1 MNPVRVALWIVIAIS
16 IFIVSL
22 IIHKEF
28 LKRSIFQEIYGKYK
42 GNLEKKVKE
51 ENWFV
56 SKYGVIENRSFLY
69 KIDRLITMSGLKKT
83 FPHLSGEVFIGILF
97 ISLITTA
104 ILVSNLAG
112 NVFLGLFVALA
123 VVTAEFLV
131 VIFLSG
137 RTYNQIEED
146 TSLFISILS
155 NHAKGSSDIV
165 TIMTR
170 TLPSM
175 DGPIREL
182 IKKFLLD
189 AEKTG
194 DIDIAFDVMKESV
207 DNRTFQTIIVNLK
220 NCMHSII
227 LQSKSQLKAIYKDN
241 ADTIEGNCDTTL
253 FLGGK
258 EKTTLKEMEELL
270 GKETIDLYNTSDT
283 RGTQQSYG
291 MNYQKTGKSLMSQ
304 DEIAVMDGGK
314 CIMQL
319 RGVRPFF
326 SDKYDITKHK
336 QYKYLAD
343 YDSKNTF
350 DIEKY
355 VKNLHVAV
363 IKDEDVVDVADD
375 LGTIE

>member
-1 MNPVRVALWIVIAIS
+1 MNPVRIALWIVIAIS

-22 IIHKEF
+22 IIHKDF

-83 FPHLSGEVFIGILF
+83 FPHLSGEVFIAILF
-97 ISLITTA
+97 ISLIVTA
-104 ILVSNLAG
+104 IAVSNIAG
-112 NVFLGLFVALA
+112 NVFLGLFIALA

-220 NCMHSII
+220 NCMHYQANYEEVLQQMMNQVAEAMSAREERKNILFSMKITLVSISIMSII
-227 LQSKSQLKAIYKDN
+227 IVALIGKGIGIDVKAIL
-241 ADTIEGNCDTTL
+241 TGNMAGQFILFITGLLYLFVTTKL
-253 FLGGK
+253 F
-258 EKTTLKEMEELL
+258 
-270 GKETIDLYNTSDT
+270 
-283 RGTQQSYG
+283 
-291 MNYQKTGKSLMSQ
+291 
-304 DEIAVMDGGK
+304 
-314 CIMQL
+314 
-319 RGVRPFF
+319 GV
-326 SDKYDITKHK
+326 DK
-336 QYKYLAD
+336 
-343 YDSKNTF
+343 
-350 DIEKY
+350 
-355 VKNLHVAV
+355 
-363 IKDEDVVDVADD
+363 
-375 LGTIE
+375 

>member
-97 ISLITTA
+97 ISLIATA

-112 NVFLGLFVALA
+112 NVFLGLFIALA

-194 DIDIAFDVMKESV
+194 DIDVAFDVMKESV

-220 NCMHSII
+220 NCMHYQANYEEVLQQMMNQVAEAMSAREERKNILFSMKITLVSISI
-227 LQSKSQLKAIYKDN
+227 MSAIIV
-241 ADTIEGNCDTTL
+241 ALI
-253 FLGGK
+253 GK
-258 EKTTLKEMEELL
+258 
-270 GKETIDLYNTSDT
+270 GI
-283 RGTQQSYG
+283 G
-291 MNYQKTGKSLMSQ
+291 
-304 DEIAVMDGGK
+304 
-314 CIMQL
+314 
-319 RGVRPFF
+319 
-326 SDKYDITKHK
+326 
-336 QYKYLAD
+336 
-343 YDSKNTF
+343 
-350 DIEKY
+350 
-355 VKNLHVAV
+355 
-363 IKDEDVVDVADD
+363 VDVKEILTGNMAGQFILFITGLLYLFVTTKLFGVDK
-375 LGTIE
+375 

>member
-97 ISLITTA
+97 ISLIITA

-112 NVFLGLFVALA
+112 NVFLGLFIALA

-194 DIDIAFDVMKESV
+194 DIDVAFDVMKESV

-220 NCMHSII
+220 NCMHHQANYEEVLQQMMNQVAEAMSAREERKNILFSMKITLVSISI
-227 LQSKSQLKAIYKDN
+227 MSVIIVALIGKGIGVDVKAIL
-241 ADTIEGNCDTTL
+241 TGNMIGQFILFITGLLYLFVTTKL
-253 FLGGK
+253 F
-258 EKTTLKEMEELL
+258 
-270 GKETIDLYNTSDT
+270 
-283 RGTQQSYG
+283 
-291 MNYQKTGKSLMSQ
+291 
-304 DEIAVMDGGK
+304 
-314 CIMQL
+314 
-319 RGVRPFF
+319 GV
-326 SDKYDITKHK
+326 DK
-336 QYKYLAD
+336 
-343 YDSKNTF
+343 
-350 DIEKY
+350 
-355 VKNLHVAV
+355 
-363 IKDEDVVDVADD
+363 
-375 LGTIE
+375 

>member
-112 NVFLGLFVALA
+112 NVFLGLFIALA

-175 DGPIREL
+175 DGPIRDL
-182 IKKFLLD
+182 ISKFLLD

-194 DIDIAFDVMKESV
+194 NIDLAFDVMKESV

-220 NCMHSII
+220 NCMHYQANYEEVLQQMMNQVAEAMSAREERKNILFSMKITLVSISI
-227 LQSKSQLKAIYKDN
+227 MSVIIVALIGKGIGVDVKAIL
-241 ADTIEGNCDTTL
+241 TGNMIGQFILFITGLLYLFVTTKL
-253 FLGGK
+253 F
-258 EKTTLKEMEELL
+258 
-270 GKETIDLYNTSDT
+270 
-283 RGTQQSYG
+283 
-291 MNYQKTGKSLMSQ
+291 
-304 DEIAVMDGGK
+304 
-314 CIMQL
+314 
-319 RGVRPFF
+319 GV
-326 SDKYDITKHK
+326 DK
-336 QYKYLAD
+336 
-343 YDSKNTF
+343 
-350 DIEKY
+350 
-355 VKNLHVAV
+355 
-363 IKDEDVVDVADD
+363 
-375 LGTIE
+375 

>member
-1 MNPVRVALWIVIAIS
+1 MNPVRIALWIVIAIS

-112 NVFLGLFVALA
+112 NVFLGLFIALA

-137 RTYNQIEED
+137 RTYNQIEQD

-155 NHAKGSSDIV
+155 NHAKGSSDIA

-220 NCMHSII
+220 NCMHYQANYEEVLQQMMNQVAEAMSAREERKNILFSMKITLVSISI
-227 LQSKSQLKAIYKDN
+227 MSVIIVALIGKGIGVDVKAIL
-241 ADTIEGNCDTTL
+241 TGNIAGQFILFITGLLYLFVTTKL
-253 FLGGK
+253 F
-258 EKTTLKEMEELL
+258 
-270 GKETIDLYNTSDT
+270 
-283 RGTQQSYG
+283 
-291 MNYQKTGKSLMSQ
+291 
-304 DEIAVMDGGK
+304 
-314 CIMQL
+314 
-319 RGVRPFF
+319 GV
-326 SDKYDITKHK
+326 DK
-336 QYKYLAD
+336 
-343 YDSKNTF
+343 
-350 DIEKY
+350 
-355 VKNLHVAV
+355 
-363 IKDEDVVDVADD
+363 
-375 LGTIE
+375 

>member
-1 MNPVRVALWIVIAIS
+1 MNPVRVALWIMIVIS

-28 LKRSIFQEIYGKYK
+28 LKRSIFHEIYGKYK

-97 ISLITTA
+97 ISLIITV

-112 NVFLGLFVALA
+112 NVFLGLFIALA

-137 RTYNQIEED
+137 RTYNQIEQD

-155 NHAKGSSDIV
+155 NHAKGSSDIA

-194 DIDIAFDVMKESV
+194 DIDVAFDVMKESV

-220 NCMHSII
+220 NCMHYQANYEEVLQQMMNQVAEAMSAREERKNILFSMKITLVSISIMSII
-227 LQSKSQLKAIYKDN
+227 IVALIGKGIGVDVKAIL
-241 ADTIEGNCDTTL
+241 TGNMAGQFILFITGLLYLFVTTKL
-253 FLGGK
+253 F
-258 EKTTLKEMEELL
+258 
-270 GKETIDLYNTSDT
+270 
-283 RGTQQSYG
+283 
-291 MNYQKTGKSLMSQ
+291 
-304 DEIAVMDGGK
+304 
-314 CIMQL
+314 
-319 RGVRPFF
+319 GV
-326 SDKYDITKHK
+326 DK
-336 QYKYLAD
+336 
-343 YDSKNTF
+343 
-350 DIEKY
+350 
-355 VKNLHVAV
+355 
-363 IKDEDVVDVADD
+363 
-375 LGTIE
+375 

>member
-1 MNPVRVALWIVIAIS
+1 MNPVRIALWIVIAIS

-22 IIHKEF
+22 IIHKDF

-83 FPHLSGEVFIGILF
+83 FPHLSGEVFIAILF
-97 ISLITTA
+97 ISLIVVA
-104 ILVSNLAG
+104 IAVSNIAG
-112 NVFLGLFVALA
+112 NVFLGLFIALA

-220 NCMHSII
+220 NCMHYQANYEEVLQQMMNQVAEAMSAREERKNILFSMKITLVSISI
-227 LQSKSQLKAIYKDN
+227 MSVIIVALIGKGIGIDVKAIL
-241 ADTIEGNCDTTL
+241 TGNMAGQFILFITGLLYLFVTTKL
-253 FLGGK
+253 F
-258 EKTTLKEMEELL
+258 
-270 GKETIDLYNTSDT
+270 
-283 RGTQQSYG
+283 
-291 MNYQKTGKSLMSQ
+291 
-304 DEIAVMDGGK
+304 
-314 CIMQL
+314 
-319 RGVRPFF
+319 GV
-326 SDKYDITKHK
+326 DK
-336 QYKYLAD
+336 
-343 YDSKNTF
+343 
-350 DIEKY
+350 
-355 VKNLHVAV
+355 
-363 IKDEDVVDVADD
+363 
-375 LGTIE
+375 

>member
-22 IIHKEF
+22 IIHKDF

-112 NVFLGLFVALA
+112 NVFLGLFIALA
-123 VVTAEFLV
+123 VVTAQVLV

-182 IKKFLLD
+182 IKKFILD

-220 NCMHSII
+220 NCMHYQANYEEVLQQMMNQVAEAMSAREERKNILFSMKITLVSISI
-227 LQSKSQLKAIYKDN
+227 MSVIIVALIGKGIGVDVKAIL
-241 ADTIEGNCDTTL
+241 TGNMAGQFIL
-253 FLGGK
+253 FITG
-258 EKTTLKEMEELL
+258 LL
-270 GKETIDLYNTSDT
+270 YLF
-283 RGTQQSYG
+283 
-291 MNYQKTGKSLMSQ
+291 
-304 DEIAVMDGGK
+304 V
-314 CIMQL
+314 
-319 RGVRPFF
+319 
-326 SDKYDITKHK
+326 ITK
-336 QYKYLAD
+336 L
-343 YDSKNTF
+343 F
-350 DIEKY
+350 G
-355 VKNLHVAV
+355 
-363 IKDEDVVDVADD
+363 VDK
-375 LGTIE
+375 

>member
-1 MNPVRVALWIVIAIS
+1 MNPVRIALWIVIVIS

-112 NVFLGLFVALA
+112 NVFLGLFIALA
-123 VVTAEFLV
+123 VVTAQVLV

-220 NCMHSII
+220 NCMHYQANYEEVLQQMINQVAEAMSAREERKNILFSMKITLVSISI
-227 LQSKSQLKAIYKDN
+227 MSVIIVALIGKGIGVDVKAIL
-241 ADTIEGNCDTTL
+241 TGNMAGQFIL
-253 FLGGK
+253 FITG
-258 EKTTLKEMEELL
+258 LL
-270 GKETIDLYNTSDT
+270 YLFVVAKLF
-283 RGTQQSYG
+283 
-291 MNYQKTGKSLMSQ
+291 
-304 DEIAVMDGGK
+304 
-314 CIMQL
+314 
-319 RGVRPFF
+319 GV
-326 SDKYDITKHK
+326 DK
-336 QYKYLAD
+336 
-343 YDSKNTF
+343 
-350 DIEKY
+350 
-355 VKNLHVAV
+355 
-363 IKDEDVVDVADD
+363 
-375 LGTIE
+375 

>member
-1 MNPVRVALWIVIAIS
+1 MNPVRIALWIVIAIS
-16 IFIVSL
+16 VFIVSL

-97 ISLITTA
+97 ISLIATA
-104 ILVSNLAG
+104 ILVSNLAC
-112 NVFLGLFVALA
+112 NVFLGLFIALA

-175 DGPIREL
+175 DSPIREL

-194 DIDIAFDVMKESV
+194 DIDVAFDVMKESV

-220 NCMHSII
+220 NCMHYQANYEEVLQQMMNQVAEAMSAREERKNILFSMKITLVSISI
-227 LQSKSQLKAIYKDN
+227 MSVIIVALIGKGIGIDVKAIL
-241 ADTIEGNCDTTL
+241 TGNMAGQFILFITGLLYLFVTTKL
-253 FLGGK
+253 F
-258 EKTTLKEMEELL
+258 
-270 GKETIDLYNTSDT
+270 
-283 RGTQQSYG
+283 
-291 MNYQKTGKSLMSQ
+291 
-304 DEIAVMDGGK
+304 
-314 CIMQL
+314 
-319 RGVRPFF
+319 GV
-326 SDKYDITKHK
+326 DK
-336 QYKYLAD
+336 
-343 YDSKNTF
+343 
-350 DIEKY
+350 
-355 VKNLHVAV
+355 
-363 IKDEDVVDVADD
+363 
-375 LGTIE
+375 

>member
-28 LKRSIFQEIYGKYK
+28 LKRSIFQEIYRKYK

-112 NVFLGLFVALA
+112 NVFLGLFIALA

-137 RTYNQIEED
+137 RTYNQIEQD

-155 NHAKGSSDIV
+155 NHAKGSSDIA

-220 NCMHSII
+220 NCMHYQANYEEVLQQMMNQVAEAMSAREERKNILFSMKITLVSISIMSII
-227 LQSKSQLKAIYKDN
+227 IVALIGKGIGIDVKAIL
-241 ADTIEGNCDTTL
+241 TGNMAGQFILFITGLLYLFVTTKL
-253 FLGGK
+253 F
-258 EKTTLKEMEELL
+258 
-270 GKETIDLYNTSDT
+270 
-283 RGTQQSYG
+283 
-291 MNYQKTGKSLMSQ
+291 
-304 DEIAVMDGGK
+304 
-314 CIMQL
+314 
-319 RGVRPFF
+319 GV
-326 SDKYDITKHK
+326 DK
-336 QYKYLAD
+336 
-343 YDSKNTF
+343 
-350 DIEKY
+350 
-355 VKNLHVAV
+355 
-363 IKDEDVVDVADD
+363 
-375 LGTIE
+375 

>member
-97 ISLITTA
+97 ISLIATA
-104 ILVSNLAG
+104 ILVSNLAC
-112 NVFLGLFVALA
+112 NVFLGLFIALA

-175 DGPIREL
+175 DSPIREL
-182 IKKFLLD
+182 IEKFLLD

-194 DIDIAFDVMKESV
+194 DIDVAFYVMKESV

-220 NCMHSII
+220 NCMHYQANYEEVLQQMMNQVAEAMSAREERKNILFSMKITLVSISI
-227 LQSKSQLKAIYKDN
+227 MSVIIVALIGKGIGIDVKAIL
-241 ADTIEGNCDTTL
+241 TGNMAGQFILFITGLLYLFVTTKL
-253 FLGGK
+253 F
-258 EKTTLKEMEELL
+258 
-270 GKETIDLYNTSDT
+270 
-283 RGTQQSYG
+283 
-291 MNYQKTGKSLMSQ
+291 
-304 DEIAVMDGGK
+304 
-314 CIMQL
+314 
-319 RGVRPFF
+319 GV
-326 SDKYDITKHK
+326 DK
-336 QYKYLAD
+336 
-343 YDSKNTF
+343 
-350 DIEKY
+350 
-355 VKNLHVAV
+355 
-363 IKDEDVVDVADD
+363 
-375 LGTIE
+375 

>member
-28 LKRSIFQEIYGKYK
+28 LKRSIFAEIYGKYK

-97 ISLITTA
+97 ISLIATA

-112 NVFLGLFVALA
+112 NVFLGLFIALA

-194 DIDIAFDVMKESV
+194 DIDVAFDVMKESV

-220 NCMHSII
+220 NCMHYQANYEEVLQQMMNQVAEAMSAREERKNILFSMKITLVSISI
-227 LQSKSQLKAIYKDN
+227 MSVIIVALIGKGIGVDVKAIL
-241 ADTIEGNCDTTL
+241 TGNMAGQFILFITGLLYLFVTTKL
-253 FLGGK
+253 F
-258 EKTTLKEMEELL
+258 
-270 GKETIDLYNTSDT
+270 
-283 RGTQQSYG
+283 
-291 MNYQKTGKSLMSQ
+291 
-304 DEIAVMDGGK
+304 
-314 CIMQL
+314 
-319 RGVRPFF
+319 GV
-326 SDKYDITKHK
+326 DK
-336 QYKYLAD
+336 
-343 YDSKNTF
+343 
-350 DIEKY
+350 
-355 VKNLHVAV
+355 
-363 IKDEDVVDVADD
+363 
-375 LGTIE
+375 

>member
-1 MNPVRVALWIVIAIS
+1 MNPVRVALWIVIVIS

-83 FPHLSGEVFIGILF
+83 FPHLSGEVFIGILS
-97 ISLITTA
+97 ISLIATA

-112 NVFLGLFVALA
+112 NVFLGLFIALA

-220 NCMHSII
+220 NCMHYQANYEEVLQQMMNQVAEAMSAREERKNILFSMKITLVSISI
-227 LQSKSQLKAIYKDN
+227 MSVIIVALI
-241 ADTIEGNCDTTL
+241 
-253 FLGGK
+253 GK
-258 EKTTLKEMEELL
+258 
-270 GKETIDLYNTSDT
+270 GI
-283 RGTQQSYG
+283 G
-291 MNYQKTGKSLMSQ
+291 
-304 DEIAVMDGGK
+304 
-314 CIMQL
+314 
-319 RGVRPFF
+319 
-326 SDKYDITKHK
+326 
-336 QYKYLAD
+336 
-343 YDSKNTF
+343 
-350 DIEKY
+350 
-355 VKNLHVAV
+355 
-363 IKDEDVVDVADD
+363 VDVKEILTGNMAGQFILFITGLLYLFVSTKLFGVDK
-375 LGTIE
+375 

>member
-97 ISLITTA
+97 ISFITTA

-112 NVFLGLFVALA
+112 NVFLGLFIALA

-137 RTYNQIEED
+137 RTYNKIEED

-194 DIDIAFDVMKESV
+194 DIDVAFDVMKESV
-207 DNRTFQTIIVNLK
+207 DNRTFQAIIVNLK
-220 NCMHSII
+220 NCMHYQANYEEVLQQMMNQVAEAMSAREERKNILFSMKITLVSISI
-227 LQSKSQLKAIYKDN
+227 MSVIIVALIGKGIGIDVKAIL
-241 ADTIEGNCDTTL
+241 TGNMAGQFILFITGLLYLFVTTKL
-253 FLGGK
+253 F
-258 EKTTLKEMEELL
+258 
-270 GKETIDLYNTSDT
+270 
-283 RGTQQSYG
+283 
-291 MNYQKTGKSLMSQ
+291 
-304 DEIAVMDGGK
+304 
-314 CIMQL
+314 
-319 RGVRPFF
+319 GV
-326 SDKYDITKHK
+326 DK
-336 QYKYLAD
+336 
-343 YDSKNTF
+343 
-350 DIEKY
+350 
-355 VKNLHVAV
+355 
-363 IKDEDVVDVADD
+363 
-375 LGTIE
+375 

>member
-1 MNPVRVALWIVIAIS
+1 MNPVRVILWIVIAIS
-16 IFIVSL
+16 ILIVSL

-112 NVFLGLFVALA
+112 NVFLGLFIALA

-194 DIDIAFDVMKESV
+194 DIDVAFDVMKESV

-220 NCMHSII
+220 NCMHYQANYEEVLQQMMNQVAEAMSAREERKTILFSMKITLVSISI
-227 LQSKSQLKAIYKDN
+227 MSVIIVALIGKGIGVDVKAIL
-241 ADTIEGNCDTTL
+241 TGNMAGQFILFITGLLYLFVTTKL
-253 FLGGK
+253 F
-258 EKTTLKEMEELL
+258 
-270 GKETIDLYNTSDT
+270 
-283 RGTQQSYG
+283 
-291 MNYQKTGKSLMSQ
+291 
-304 DEIAVMDGGK
+304 
-314 CIMQL
+314 
-319 RGVRPFF
+319 GV
-326 SDKYDITKHK
+326 DK
-336 QYKYLAD
+336 
-343 YDSKNTF
+343 
-350 DIEKY
+350 
-355 VKNLHVAV
+355 
-363 IKDEDVVDVADD
+363 
-375 LGTIE
+375 

>member
-104 ILVSNLAG
+104 IFVSNLAG
-112 NVFLGLFVALA
+112 NVFLGLFIALA

-207 DNRTFQTIIVNLK
+207 DNRTFQTIIV
-220 NCMHSII
+220 
-227 LQSKSQLKAIYKDN
+227 
-241 ADTIEGNCDTTL
+241 
-253 FLGGK
+253 GK
-258 EKTTLKEMEELL
+258 L
-270 GKETIDLYNTSDT
+270 
-283 RGTQQSYG
+283 
-291 MNYQKTGKSLMSQ
+291 
-304 DEIAVMDGGK
+304 
-314 CIMQL
+314 
-319 RGVRPFF
+319 
-326 SDKYDITKHK
+326 
-336 QYKYLAD
+336 
-343 YDSKNTF
+343 
-350 DIEKY
+350 
-355 VKNLHVAV
+355 
-363 IKDEDVVDVADD
+363 
-375 LGTIE
+375 

>member
-1 MNPVRVALWIVIAIS
+1 MNPVRIALWIVIAIS

-83 FPHLSGEVFIGILF
+83 FPHLSGEVFIAILF
-97 ISLITTA
+97 ISLIATA

-112 NVFLGLFVALA
+112 NVFLGLFIALA

-220 NCMHSII
+220 NCMHYQANYEEVLQQMMNQVAEAMSAREERKNILFSMKITLVSISI
-227 LQSKSQLKAIYKDN
+227 MSVIIVALIGKGIGVDVKAIL
-241 ADTIEGNCDTTL
+241 TGNMAGQFILFITGLLYLFVTTKL
-253 FLGGK
+253 F
-258 EKTTLKEMEELL
+258 
-270 GKETIDLYNTSDT
+270 
-283 RGTQQSYG
+283 
-291 MNYQKTGKSLMSQ
+291 
-304 DEIAVMDGGK
+304 
-314 CIMQL
+314 
-319 RGVRPFF
+319 GV
-326 SDKYDITKHK
+326 DK
-336 QYKYLAD
+336 
-343 YDSKNTF
+343 
-350 DIEKY
+350 
-355 VKNLHVAV
+355 
-363 IKDEDVVDVADD
+363 
-375 LGTIE
+375 

>member
-1 MNPVRVALWIVIAIS
+1 MNPVRVALWIAIAIS
-16 IFIVSL
+16 IFIVNL

-56 SKYGVIENRSFLY
+56 SKYRVIENRSFLY

-112 NVFLGLFVALA
+112 NVFLGLFIALA

-194 DIDIAFDVMKESV
+194 DIDVAFDVMKESV

-220 NCMHSII
+220 NCMHYQANYEEVLQQMMNQVAEAMSAREERKNILFSMKITLVSISI
-227 LQSKSQLKAIYKDN
+227 MSVIIVALIGKGIGIDVKAIL
-241 ADTIEGNCDTTL
+241 TGNMAGQFILFITGLLYLFVTTKL
-253 FLGGK
+253 F
-258 EKTTLKEMEELL
+258 
-270 GKETIDLYNTSDT
+270 
-283 RGTQQSYG
+283 
-291 MNYQKTGKSLMSQ
+291 
-304 DEIAVMDGGK
+304 
-314 CIMQL
+314 
-319 RGVRPFF
+319 GV
-326 SDKYDITKHK
+326 DK
-336 QYKYLAD
+336 
-343 YDSKNTF
+343 
-350 DIEKY
+350 
-355 VKNLHVAV
+355 
-363 IKDEDVVDVADD
+363 
-375 LGTIE
+375 

>member
-1 MNPVRVALWIVIAIS
+1 MNPVRIALWIVIAIS
-16 IFIVSL
+16 VFIVSL

-97 ISLITTA
+97 ISLIATA
-104 ILVSNLAG
+104 ILVSNLAC
-112 NVFLGLFVALA
+112 NVFLGLFIALA

-175 DGPIREL
+175 DSPIREL

-220 NCMHSII
+220 NCMHYQANYEEVLQQMMNQVAEAMSAREERKNILFSMKITLVSISI
-227 LQSKSQLKAIYKDN
+227 MSVIIVALIGKGIGVDVKAIL
-241 ADTIEGNCDTTL
+241 TGNMAGQFILFITGLLYLFVTTKL
-253 FLGGK
+253 F
-258 EKTTLKEMEELL
+258 
-270 GKETIDLYNTSDT
+270 
-283 RGTQQSYG
+283 
-291 MNYQKTGKSLMSQ
+291 
-304 DEIAVMDGGK
+304 
-314 CIMQL
+314 
-319 RGVRPFF
+319 GV
-326 SDKYDITKHK
+326 DK
-336 QYKYLAD
+336 
-343 YDSKNTF
+343 
-350 DIEKY
+350 
-355 VKNLHVAV
+355 
-363 IKDEDVVDVADD
+363 
-375 LGTIE
+375 

>member
-1 MNPVRVALWIVIAIS
+1 MNPVRIALWIVIAIS
-16 IFIVSL
+16 VFIVSL

-56 SKYGVIENRSFLY
+56 SKYGVIENRSLLY
-69 KIDRLITMSGLKKT
+69 KIDRLLTMSGLKKT
-83 FPHLSGEVFIGILF
+83 FPHLSGEVFIAILF
-97 ISLITTA
+97 ISLIVTA
-104 ILVSNLAG
+104 IAVSNIAG
-112 NVFLGLFVALA
+112 NVFLGLFIALA

-220 NCMHSII
+220 NCMHYQANYEEVLQQMMNQVAEAMSAREERKNILFSMKITLVSISI
-227 LQSKSQLKAIYKDN
+227 MSVIIVALIGKGIGVDVKAIL
-241 ADTIEGNCDTTL
+241 TGNMAGQFILFITGLLYLFVTTKL
-253 FLGGK
+253 F
-258 EKTTLKEMEELL
+258 
-270 GKETIDLYNTSDT
+270 
-283 RGTQQSYG
+283 
-291 MNYQKTGKSLMSQ
+291 
-304 DEIAVMDGGK
+304 
-314 CIMQL
+314 
-319 RGVRPFF
+319 GV
-326 SDKYDITKHK
+326 DK
-336 QYKYLAD
+336 
-343 YDSKNTF
+343 
-350 DIEKY
+350 
-355 VKNLHVAV
+355 
-363 IKDEDVVDVADD
+363 
-375 LGTIE
+375 

>member
-1 MNPVRVALWIVIAIS
+1 MNPVRVALWIMIVIS

-83 FPHLSGEVFIGILF
+83 FPHLSGEVFIAILF
-97 ISLITTA
+97 ISLIVAA
-104 ILVSNLAG
+104 IAVSNIAG
-112 NVFLGLFVALA
+112 NVFLGLFIALA

-220 NCMHSII
+220 NCMHYQANYEEVLQQMMNQVAEAMSAREERKNILFSMKITLVSISI
-227 LQSKSQLKAIYKDN
+227 MSVIIVALIGKGIGVDVKAIL
-241 ADTIEGNCDTTL
+241 TGNMAGQFILFITGLLYLFVTTKL
-253 FLGGK
+253 F
-258 EKTTLKEMEELL
+258 
-270 GKETIDLYNTSDT
+270 
-283 RGTQQSYG
+283 
-291 MNYQKTGKSLMSQ
+291 
-304 DEIAVMDGGK
+304 
-314 CIMQL
+314 
-319 RGVRPFF
+319 GV
-326 SDKYDITKHK
+326 DK
-336 QYKYLAD
+336 
-343 YDSKNTF
+343 
-350 DIEKY
+350 
-355 VKNLHVAV
+355 
-363 IKDEDVVDVADD
+363 
-375 LGTIE
+375 

>member
-1 MNPVRVALWIVIAIS
+1 MNPVRIALWIVIAIS

-83 FPHLSGEVFIGILF
+83 FPHLSGEVFIAILF
-97 ISLITTA
+97 ISLIVAA
-104 ILVSNLAG
+104 IAVSNIAG
-112 NVFLGLFVALA
+112 NVFLGLFIALA

-220 NCMHSII
+220 NCMHYQANYEEVLQQMMNQVAEAMSAREERKNILFSMKITLVSISI
-227 LQSKSQLKAIYKDN
+227 MSVIIVALIGKGIGIDVKAIL
-241 ADTIEGNCDTTL
+241 TGNMAGQFILFITGLLYLFVTTKL
-253 FLGGK
+253 F
-258 EKTTLKEMEELL
+258 
-270 GKETIDLYNTSDT
+270 
-283 RGTQQSYG
+283 
-291 MNYQKTGKSLMSQ
+291 
-304 DEIAVMDGGK
+304 
-314 CIMQL
+314 
-319 RGVRPFF
+319 GV
-326 SDKYDITKHK
+326 DK
-336 QYKYLAD
+336 
-343 YDSKNTF
+343 
-350 DIEKY
+350 
-355 VKNLHVAV
+355 
-363 IKDEDVVDVADD
+363 
-375 LGTIE
+375 

>member
-1 MNPVRVALWIVIAIS
+1 MNPVRVALWIVMVIS

-56 SKYGVIENRSFLY
+56 SKYGVIENRSLLY
-69 KIDRLITMSGLKKT
+69 KIDRLLTMSGLKKT
-83 FPHLSGEVFIGILF
+83 FPHLSGEVFIAILF
-97 ISLITTA
+97 ISLIVTA
-104 ILVSNLAG
+104 IAVSNIAG
-112 NVFLGLFVALA
+112 NVFLGLFIALA

-170 TLPSM
+170 TLPIM

-220 NCMHSII
+220 NCMHYQANYEEVLQQMMNQVAEAMSAREERKNILFSMKITLVSISI
-227 LQSKSQLKAIYKDN
+227 MSVIIVALIGKGIGIDVKAIL
-241 ADTIEGNCDTTL
+241 TGNMAGQFILFITGLLYLFVTTKL
-253 FLGGK
+253 F
-258 EKTTLKEMEELL
+258 
-270 GKETIDLYNTSDT
+270 
-283 RGTQQSYG
+283 
-291 MNYQKTGKSLMSQ
+291 
-304 DEIAVMDGGK
+304 
-314 CIMQL
+314 
-319 RGVRPFF
+319 GV
-326 SDKYDITKHK
+326 DK
-336 QYKYLAD
+336 
-343 YDSKNTF
+343 
-350 DIEKY
+350 
-355 VKNLHVAV
+355 
-363 IKDEDVVDVADD
+363 
-375 LGTIE
+375 

>member
-1 MNPVRVALWIVIAIS
+1 MNPVRIALWTVIAIS

-83 FPHLSGEVFIGILF
+83 FPHLSGEVFIAILF
-97 ISLITTA
+97 ISLIATA

-112 NVFLGLFVALA
+112 NVFLGLFIALA

-220 NCMHSII
+220 NCMHYQANYEEVLQQMMNQVAEAMSAREERKNILFSMKITLVSISI
-227 LQSKSQLKAIYKDN
+227 MSVIIVALIGKGIGVDVKAIL
-241 ADTIEGNCDTTL
+241 TGNMAGQFILFITGLLYLFVTTKL
-253 FLGGK
+253 F
-258 EKTTLKEMEELL
+258 
-270 GKETIDLYNTSDT
+270 
-283 RGTQQSYG
+283 
-291 MNYQKTGKSLMSQ
+291 
-304 DEIAVMDGGK
+304 
-314 CIMQL
+314 
-319 RGVRPFF
+319 GV
-326 SDKYDITKHK
+326 DK
-336 QYKYLAD
+336 
-343 YDSKNTF
+343 
-350 DIEKY
+350 
-355 VKNLHVAV
+355 
-363 IKDEDVVDVADD
+363 
-375 LGTIE
+375 

>member
-104 ILVSNLAG
+104 IFVSNLAG
-112 NVFLGLFVALA
+112 NVFLGLFIALA

-194 DIDIAFDVMKESV
+194 DIDVAFDVMKESV

-220 NCMHSII
+220 NCMHYQANYEEVLQQMMNQVAEAMSAREERKNILFSMKITLVSISI
-227 LQSKSQLKAIYKDN
+227 MSAIIV
-241 ADTIEGNCDTTL
+241 ALI
-253 FLGGK
+253 GK
-258 EKTTLKEMEELL
+258 
-270 GKETIDLYNTSDT
+270 GI
-283 RGTQQSYG
+283 G
-291 MNYQKTGKSLMSQ
+291 
-304 DEIAVMDGGK
+304 
-314 CIMQL
+314 
-319 RGVRPFF
+319 
-326 SDKYDITKHK
+326 
-336 QYKYLAD
+336 
-343 YDSKNTF
+343 
-350 DIEKY
+350 
-355 VKNLHVAV
+355 
-363 IKDEDVVDVADD
+363 VDVKEILTGNMAGQFILFITGLLYLFVTTKLFGVDK
-375 LGTIE
+375 

>member
-28 LKRSIFQEIYGKYK
+28 LKRSIFQEIYRKYK

-112 NVFLGLFVALA
+112 NVFLGLFIALA

-137 RTYNQIEED
+137 RTYNQIEQD

-155 NHAKGSSDIV
+155 NHAKGSSDIA

-220 NCMHSII
+220 NCMHYQANYEEVLQQMMNQVAEAMSAREERKNILFSMKITLVSISI
-227 LQSKSQLKAIYKDN
+227 MSVIIVALIGKGIGVDVKAIL
-241 ADTIEGNCDTTL
+241 TGNIAGQFILFITGLLYLFVTTKL
-253 FLGGK
+253 F
-258 EKTTLKEMEELL
+258 
-270 GKETIDLYNTSDT
+270 
-283 RGTQQSYG
+283 
-291 MNYQKTGKSLMSQ
+291 
-304 DEIAVMDGGK
+304 
-314 CIMQL
+314 
-319 RGVRPFF
+319 GV
-326 SDKYDITKHK
+326 DK
-336 QYKYLAD
+336 
-343 YDSKNTF
+343 
-350 DIEKY
+350 
-355 VKNLHVAV
+355 
-363 IKDEDVVDVADD
+363 
-375 LGTIE
+375 

>member
-1 MNPVRVALWIVIAIS
+1 MNPVRIALWIVIVIS
-16 IFIVSL
+16 IFVVSL

-112 NVFLGLFVALA
+112 NVFLGLFIALA
-123 VVTAEFLV
+123 VVTAQVLV

-220 NCMHSII
+220 NCMHYQANYEEVLQQMINQVAEAMSAREERKNILFSMKITLVSISI
-227 LQSKSQLKAIYKDN
+227 MSVIIVALIGKGIGVDVKAIL
-241 ADTIEGNCDTTL
+241 TGNMAGQFIL
-253 FLGGK
+253 FITG
-258 EKTTLKEMEELL
+258 LL
-270 GKETIDLYNTSDT
+270 YLFVVAKLF
-283 RGTQQSYG
+283 
-291 MNYQKTGKSLMSQ
+291 
-304 DEIAVMDGGK
+304 
-314 CIMQL
+314 
-319 RGVRPFF
+319 GV
-326 SDKYDITKHK
+326 DK
-336 QYKYLAD
+336 
-343 YDSKNTF
+343 
-350 DIEKY
+350 
-355 VKNLHVAV
+355 
-363 IKDEDVVDVADD
+363 
-375 LGTIE
+375 

>member
-83 FPHLSGEVFIGILF
+83 FPHLLGEVFIGILF
-97 ISLITTA
+97 ISLIITA

-194 DIDIAFDVMKESV
+194 DIDVAFDVMKESV

-220 NCMHSII
+220 NCMHYQANYEEVLQQMMNQVAEAMSAREERKNILFSMKITLVSISI
-227 LQSKSQLKAIYKDN
+227 MSVIIVALIGKGIGIDVKAIL
-241 ADTIEGNCDTTL
+241 TGNMAGQFILFITGLLYLFVTTKL
-253 FLGGK
+253 F
-258 EKTTLKEMEELL
+258 
-270 GKETIDLYNTSDT
+270 
-283 RGTQQSYG
+283 
-291 MNYQKTGKSLMSQ
+291 
-304 DEIAVMDGGK
+304 
-314 CIMQL
+314 
-319 RGVRPFF
+319 GV
-326 SDKYDITKHK
+326 DK
-336 QYKYLAD
+336 
-343 YDSKNTF
+343 
-350 DIEKY
+350 
-355 VKNLHVAV
+355 
-363 IKDEDVVDVADD
+363 
-375 LGTIE
+375 

>member
-1 MNPVRVALWIVIAIS
+1 MNPVRIALWIVIAIS

-104 ILVSNLAG
+104 ILVSNFAG
-112 NVFLGLFVALA
+112 NVFLGLFIALA

-194 DIDIAFDVMKESV
+194 DIDVAFDVMKESV

-220 NCMHSII
+220 NCMHYQANYEEVLQQMMNQVAEAMSAREERKNILFSMKITLVSISI
-227 LQSKSQLKAIYKDN
+227 MSAIIV
-241 ADTIEGNCDTTL
+241 ALI
-253 FLGGK
+253 GK
-258 EKTTLKEMEELL
+258 
-270 GKETIDLYNTSDT
+270 GI
-283 RGTQQSYG
+283 G
-291 MNYQKTGKSLMSQ
+291 
-304 DEIAVMDGGK
+304 
-314 CIMQL
+314 
-319 RGVRPFF
+319 
-326 SDKYDITKHK
+326 
-336 QYKYLAD
+336 
-343 YDSKNTF
+343 
-350 DIEKY
+350 
-355 VKNLHVAV
+355 
-363 IKDEDVVDVADD
+363 VDVKEILTGNMAGQFILFITGLLYLFVTTKLFGVDK
-375 LGTIE
+375 

>member
-1 MNPVRVALWIVIAIS
+1 MNQVRVALWIVIVIS
-16 IFIVSL
+16 VFIVSL

-182 IKKFLLD
+182 IKNFLLD

-220 NCMHSII
+220 NCMHYQANYEEVLQQMMNQVAEAMSAREERKNILFSLKITLVSISI
-227 LQSKSQLKAIYKDN
+227 MSVIIVALIGKGIGVDVKAIL
-241 ADTIEGNCDTTL
+241 TGNMIGQFIL
-253 FLGGK
+253 FITG
-258 EKTTLKEMEELL
+258 LL
-270 GKETIDLYNTSDT
+270 YLFVTVKLF
-283 RGTQQSYG
+283 
-291 MNYQKTGKSLMSQ
+291 
-304 DEIAVMDGGK
+304 
-314 CIMQL
+314 
-319 RGVRPFF
+319 GV
-326 SDKYDITKHK
+326 DK
-336 QYKYLAD
+336 
-343 YDSKNTF
+343 
-350 DIEKY
+350 
-355 VKNLHVAV
+355 
-363 IKDEDVVDVADD
+363 
-375 LGTIE
+375 